1 VQTAGNRHANTCQP
15 FYGPHAL
22 PVAVF
27 SSGQPL
33 FTTAA
38 TNLPTPER
46 WEAWST
52 VLAPGIELPLFL
64 LPPSPDSP
72 PIPSLFSYPS
82 PGLLISIV
90 AIDSDTIER
99 YFCIIAIII
108 ADTFMRKYRYRYRL
122 YFFGC
127 IAIDYRRYFGVSL
140 SIISDT
146 RKSR

>member
-15 FYGPHAL
+15 SYGPHAL

-33 FTTAA
+33 FTIAA

-82 PGLLISIV
+82 PGLLISII

-99 YFCIIAIII
+99 YFCIIAIGI
-108 ADTFMRKYRYRYRL
+108 ADTFFDIVSL
-122 YFFGC
+122 S
-127 IAIDYRRYFGVSL
+127 IIDYRRYFGVSL

-146 RKSR
+146 RKYR